1 MPTNPLISVPWW
13 GQPTFGAVI
22 STCSYSLVDV
32 SYVRMRLRGWFVRET
47 ELNTEHQPAAPD
59 IFVENPPAYKVRN
72 LDPQLKRAIE
82 ELLEQ
87 LDSN

>member
-1 MPTNPLISVPWW
+1 MV

-22 STCSYSLVDV
+22 STCSYSFVDV
-32 SYVRMRLRGWFVRET
+32 SYVRMPLRGWFVRET
-47 ELNTEHQPAAPD
+47 ELNIEHHPADPD

-72 LDPQLKRAIE
+72 VDSRLRRAVE

>member
-1 MPTNPLISVPWW
+1 MP
-13 GQPTFGAVI
+13 
-22 STCSYSLVDV
+22 
-32 SYVRMRLRGWFVRET
+32 LRGWFVRET
-47 ELNTEHQPAAPD
+47 ELNIEQHPADPD

-72 LDPQLKRAIE
+72 VDPRLKRAVE